1 MTIRCSLE
9 PKLSLFGRIPPRTPG
24 RSDAEVPRD
33 AELGPARYAR
43 ISHVYFYSDED
54 ADATYGLLDIEISLQ
69 KRSDGTV
76 WLEAY
81 CVGDGYQSGRGSGS
95 EHPLRFELRN
105 GDKCLAQAEWR
116 YPSVLCGHFDPMMFA
131 TQVPLSNAEFD
142 AIDRVY
148 LPETSAEAE
157 SCTGAPAVFGGP
169 EGH

>member
-1 MTIRCSLE
+1 MSNSNCRSE
-9 PKLSLFGRIPPRTPG
+9 PKVSLFGRIPPRTPG

-33 AELGPARYAR
+33 AALGPARYAR

-54 ADATYGLLDIEISLQ
+54 AAYGLLDIEISLQ
-69 KRSDGTV
+69 RRHNGEI

-81 CVGDGYQSGRGSGS
+81 CIGDGYQSSRGSGA
-95 EHPLRFELRN
+95 EHPLRFELRS
-105 GDKCLAQAEWR
+105 GDSCLAQAEWR

-131 TQVPLSNAEFD
+131 ARVRLSAAEFESV
-142 AIDRVY
+142 DRIY
-148 LPETSAEAE
+148 LPATSAAAE